1 MRTVVVPQNQ
11 YEYVRADIVRTV
23 VPIIQHPPLVF
34 MLRLSTVQTATCE
47 QQQKQ
52 QRRLQQPQVPSTST
66 ISPFLSTTTTMSPYA
81 ATRRACMVVT
91 IRSGMR
97 RILKRPLPSHE
108 YIKKAVETGV
118 YRTGEELTAVMKERE
133 SSVDDLRT
141 IMRRF
146 RQDIVRGTS
155 IHDYPT
161 EYLILE
167 QHPPIPDPPRV
178 SKKYM
183 KAMHNAEHPLDRLT
197 KKYLQRTEGLGM
209 DNASHNNHS
218 QPERSAED
226 YYRCLLGVQK
236 VQHLHMDKTLTQKP
250 AVVQKAYAMALKHY
264 QVQRTEGITDAEA
277 MQRVEELLQQ
287 EFKGETAT
295 AKKQRR
301 ESQQWRRQQ
310 QKLRRQQNQ
319 EQSQKPESPFAS
331 LGMGPTGNTASPIN
345 TLDPIDASTESPSD
359 SLANI
364 FGDDPR
370 AVEGMMRWSERLQ
383 AVNYKDWTVGA
394 STALDHWIARQ
405 VLGLSETTWQSLLEP
420 DVEDDAAL
428 LELGRDIVA
437 VREALFPETALDDGT
452 LDDDYLD
459 GLTPEEISA
468 IEQQRQRQNEKQA
481 DIADDAES
489 EKSITELLDSLGG
502 LKSVYDDNK
511 AASGVSTSSHTD
523 TVPVWQRGST
533 KKVMTPEELD
543 ERTEQLVEELQE
555 WRAKQ
560 KEAPYERWPAADQ
573 KQFQQWMQGYVATLV
588 SESEQ
593 GRVDLDRTRQTL
605 LSEPPVTKE
614 EAGAFWD
621 PLDNEED
628 GAEVLLDQMLAH
640 GPPPGANLLQSA
652 FWDLSREQQIQRLR
666 NLGALRPILD
676 DYTKESDRLRFWHR
690 HADTLMQ
697 GVELEHLVVDPRGP
711 IRASDIGGG
720 SADVTGLSPET
731 RFRLEKRPYQSLG
744 DMSAWEKSR
753 ALYKVWNLFKAGRA
767 RYEEAMFR
775 EGKLG
780 LKYSEEPEK
789 DEEEEID
796 TKK

>member
-1 MRTVVVPQNQ
+1 
-11 YEYVRADIVRTV
+11 
-23 VPIIQHPPLVF
+23 
-34 MLRLSTVQTATCE
+34 
-47 QQQKQ
+47 
-52 QRRLQQPQVPSTST
+52 
-66 ISPFLSTTTTMSPYA
+66 MSPYA
-81 ATRRACMVVT
+81 ATRHACMVVT
-91 IRSGMR
+91 LRSGMR
-97 RILKRPLPSHE
+97 RILKRPLPAHE
-108 YIKKAVETGV
+108 YIKKAVESGV

-167 QHPPIPDPPRV
+167 QHPPIPDPPRI

-183 KAMHNAEHPLDRLT
+183 KTMQNTEHPLDRLT
-197 KKYLQRTEGLGM
+197 KTYLQRAEGLVE
-209 DNASHNNHS
+209 DKASHTVHS
-218 QPERSAED
+218 QPERTSED
-226 YYRCLLGVQK
+226 YYRCLLGVQRA
-236 VQHLHMDKTLTQKP
+236 QHLQMDKTLAQKP

-264 QVQRTEGITDAEA
+264 QVQRTEGITDADA

-287 EFKGETAT
+287 EFKEETAT
-295 AKKQRR
+295 AKHQRR
-301 ESQQWRRQQ
+301 EAQQWRRQQ
-310 QKLRRQQNQ
+310 QKLRQQQ
-319 EQSQKPESPFAS
+319 QSQKQSQKPESPFAA
-331 LGMGPTGNTASPIN
+331 LGMGPTGTTIASPSN
-345 TLDPIDASTESPSD
+345 ALEPIDASTESPSD

-364 FGDDPR
+364 FGENPQ

-383 AVNYKDWTVGA
+383 AVDYKDWTVGA

-420 DVEDDAAL
+420 TVEDDAAL
-428 LELGRDIVA
+428 LEMGRDIVA
-437 VREALFPETALDDGT
+437 VREALFPETALEDRS

-459 GLTPEEISA
+459 GMTPEDMSA
-468 IEQQRQRQNEKQA
+468 IEQQRQRQSEIEA
-481 DIADDAES
+481 DKEGDSES
-489 EKSITELLDSLGG
+489 DKSITELLDSLGG
-502 LKSVYDDNK
+502 LNSVYDDTR
-511 AASGVSTSSHTD
+511 AASSDSASLHAD
-523 TVPVWQRGST
+523 ALPMWQRGPA

-543 ERTEQLVEELQE
+543 ERTEQLVEQLQE

-560 KEAPYERWPAADQ
+560 TETPYERWPAADQ
-573 KQFQQWMQGYVATLV
+573 QEFQQWMQGYVATLV

-593 GRVDLDRTRQTL
+593 GRVDMDRTRQSL
-605 LSEPPVTKE
+605 LSVPPVTKE
-614 EAGAFWD
+614 EAGEFWN
-621 PLDNEED
+621 PLENEED
-628 GAEVLLDQMLAH
+628 GAEVLLDQMLAN
-640 GPPPGANLLQSA
+640 GPPPGASLLQSA
-652 FWDLSREQQIQRLR
+652 FWDLSREQQIHRLR

-676 DYTKESDRLRFWHR
+676 EYAKESDRLRFWHR

-711 IRASDIGGG
+711 IRASDLGGA
-720 SADVTGLSPET
+720 STDVAGLSPET

-753 ALYKVWNLFKAGRA
+753 ALYKAWNLFKAGRA
-767 RYEEAMFR
+767 RYEEEMFR

-789 DEEEEID
+789 DEDDE
-796 TKK
+796 TYPKK